1 MRKPIIAGNWKMN
14 KTVKKAVDFVT
25 ELKKYFIG
33 YSSMEIVICPPFTA
47 LSDVAKVIEGSNI
60 KLGGQNMYWESVGA
74 FTGEI
79 SPLML
84 AEIGC
89 EYVIIG
95 HSERRQILNETN
107 EIINMKL
114 KSASTYRLKPIFCVG
129 ENIEEREAGK
139 AEDIVYEQL
148 SKGLADLSKDD
159 VSKMVIAY
167 EPIWAIGTGKTA
179 TPEDANAIHLFIRRI
194 IGNLY
199 NKQLASEIRIQYGGS
214 VRPDNID
221 ELMSQSDIDGVLVG
235 GASLDTNSFVRIAK
249 FKREIEK

>member
-25 ELKKYFIG
+25 ELKKHFIG
-33 YSSMEIVICPPFTA
+33 YSSVEIVICPPFTA
-47 LSDVAKVIEGSNI
+47 LSEVAKIIEGSTI
-60 KLGGQNMYWESVGA
+60 KLGAQNMYWESVGA

-84 AEIGC
+84 TDLGC

-95 HSERRQILNETN
+95 HSERRQIFNETN

-139 AEDIVYEQL
+139 AEDVVYEQL

-179 TPEDANAIHLFIRRI
+179 TSEDANAIHLFIRRI

-221 ELMSQSDIDGVLVG
+221 ELMSQSDIDGALVG
-235 GASLDTNSFVRIAK
+235 GASLDTGSFVRIAK
-249 FKREIEK
+249 FKREIER